1 MELIVIAAL
10 RSLIEGSMFDS
21 ANASE
26 AELTQAQATQEDSED
41 KT

>member
-1 MELIVIAAL
+1 MELIVIAVL
-10 RSLIEGSMFDS
+10 HSFIEGSMFDG